1 VFSDLNF
8 LKMNLLASV
17 QMELTIIILMESV
30 NLAPL
35 NVPLVTSHLKTVSP
49 VEVTVFFKMDL
60 VSVTIHSMTTAFQKI
75 VNLVAHFVLNVFPS
89 QENVKPV
96 NQQELFHNLTL
107 ILVSVLTENMKTNFK
122 HALIVTINVKPVQTR
137 LQIV

>member
-1 VFSDLNF
+1 
-8 LKMNLLASV
+8 
-17 QMELTIIILMESV
+17 MESV

-60 VSVTIHSMTTAFQKI
+60 VYVTYHSMTTAFQKI

-96 NQQELFHNLTL
+96 NQQELFQNSTL
-107 ILVSVLTENMKTNFK
+107 LLVSVLTENMKTNFK
-122 HALIVTINVKPVQTR
+122 HVLIVTINVKPVQTH